1 MERDTET
8 LLTLI
13 VVVVV
18 FLSAFYTYQFF
29 SPKEKDDVLVGTW
42 YCANIQEYDMNGKYS
57 ETNYKEGTNP
67 ILKIVEVDDGMFNGT
82 YKGGLVCGVKY
93 NGNVF
98 GFSGSYDEY
107 TVQCTGSVSSGDSDI
122 MYLSVTRY
130 VDGVEGV
137 NTFGVSYVA
146 CTRDIAKVP
155 VVNSTQVSGASVGV
169 TANVP
174 LAGKLV
180 GDWVLANETISG
192 TMLSRYMFGTGNVEY
207 DTKTVSGWK
216 FKDIRCGDPSTTSD
230 DSTSNVFIGTVSWS
244 YKNSEG
250 TTITEEQKIE
260 GSLFSIGT
268 DFNYGMIINQF
279 HNISHGYLKETGSMV
294 IFKDSNCGVFA
305 PLTGADIL
313 AARYTF
319 VREGQTVP
327 ADYKEE
333 FKPGVSSSQIIGREY
348 VVSNFKLLYN
358 DGNTADGSHFT
369 LRVNSV
375 SDDKILWCAVANLPD
390 SKNRE
395 DITLKITGFCT
406 VYSSGDNAGE
416 MNSISC
422 AVHLHYTDT
431 STGKDVDQYGYVW
444 IIPNGDYST
453 LTIRGM
459 GQTNDQWCAA
469 TLTLQLKT
477 P

>member
-192 TMLSRYMFGTGNVEY
+192 TMLSRYMFGTGNGEY

-216 FKDIRCGDPSTTSD
+216 FKDIRCG
-230 DSTSNVFIGTVSWS
+230 VS
-244 YKNSEG
+244 E
-250 TTITEEQKIE
+250 
-260 GSLFSIGT
+260 
-268 DFNYGMIINQF
+268 
-279 HNISHGYLKETGSMV
+279 H
-294 IFKDSNCGVFA
+294 
-305 PLTGADIL
+305 
-313 AARYTF
+313 
-319 VREGQTVP
+319 
-327 ADYKEE
+327 
-333 FKPGVSSSQIIGREY
+333 
-348 VVSNFKLLYN
+348 
-358 DGNTADGSHFT
+358 
-369 LRVNSV
+369 
-375 SDDKILWCAVANLPD
+375 
-390 SKNRE
+390 
-395 DITLKITGFCT
+395 
-406 VYSSGDNAGE
+406 
-416 MNSISC
+416 
-422 AVHLHYTDT
+422 
-431 STGKDVDQYGYVW
+431 DQ
-444 IIPNGDYST
+444 
-453 LTIRGM
+453 R
-459 GQTNDQWCAA
+459 
-469 TLTLQLKT
+469 
-477 P
+477 